1 MFRPGAFEYHKGL
14 RLTDILSS
22 FDELRPSGKAVVLL
36 SSIRQ
41 LPYIR
46 DPGGETGTT
55 VARLDGMLDVT
66 LSLPVTEQG
75 PLLVDLVSSL
85 HSDSLLFSW
94 QKKPPRS
101 L

>member
-1 MFRPGAFEYHKGL
+1 MLLVPLPRQVPHFLLHHQVHQCQPGFPHQVAHSFL
-14 RLTDILSS
+14 QQTDNLGHRKNHLQVGIL
-22 FDELRPSGKAVVLL
+22 LPG
-36 SSIRQ
+36 Q
-41 LPYIR
+41 LPELLHR
-46 DPGGETGTT
+46 
-55 VARLDGMLDVT
+55 
-66 LSLPVTEQG
+66 